1 MRSFKRLVSI
11 VVTLML
17 AILGGEV
24 FVPAAR
30 AEQAY
35 PIAFTNG
42 IGIYPRT
49 APSMDAARN
58 GSALPEGTMVTIECE
73 LEGQPVSNDMATI
86 SIWAKTS
93 HGYLPN
99 AYIHTG
105 VDSWTPGVARC
116 ESSDPESSNIPDD
129 HWSKNGDRK
138 AQRYWRDKAT
148 DYAQR
153 HFQDPHEFDNNCTAF
168 VSKALWAGDMPK
180 HQDWTNESLLN
191 PFHRGFTEHA
201 RVTDKLVGHLTY
213 YRMAEVREISL
224 EDPLAGNAM
233 PGDII
238 AYDFKSREGPQ
249 FDHLAIVTGLTA
261 GGQSLITQQTN
272 NRKDIPWNGGK
283 RGIRR
288 AYLVHITY

>member
-1 MRSFKRLVSI
+1 MRSFKRLMSI

-116 ESSDPESSNIPDD
+116 EKPEPEQKNSKSKLEHPTEGIVTIGPRTKHRVFIEYDPKRHNDL
-129 HWSKNGDRK
+129 HVAWLLHGHYYATGKNAGADTIIDWRFFAGREALREAAYKVKIGDFSR
-138 AQRYWRDKAT
+138 
-148 DYAQR
+148 
-153 HFQDPHEFDNNCTAF
+153 P
-168 VSKALWAGDMPK
+168 
-180 HQDWTNESLLN
+180 
-191 PFHRGFTEHA
+191 
-201 RVTDKLVGHLTY
+201 
-213 YRMAEVREISL
+213 
-224 EDPLAGNAM
+224 
-233 PGDII
+233 
-238 AYDFKSREGPQ
+238 AYDARDLTKKGNSIG
-249 FDHLAIVTGLTA
+249 LASAVGRLTIYRTSEHCFTMYDYYDFVNSPWIIEWADDGL
-261 GGQSLITQQTN
+261 
-272 NRKDIPWNGGK
+272 
-283 RGIRR
+283 GI
-288 AYLVHITY
+288 AHKFNVFSWGCYQ

>member
-73 LEGQPVSNDMATI
+73 MEGPSVSNDMATI

-105 VDSWTPGVARC
+105 VDSWTPGVPRC
-116 ESSDPESSNIPDD
+116 EQLAEP
-129 HWSKNGDRK
+129 
-138 AQRYWRDKAT
+138 
-148 DYAQR
+148 
-153 HFQDPHEFDNNCTAF
+153 
-168 VSKALWAGDMPK
+168 AGPK
-180 HQDWTNESLLN
+180 VE
-191 PFHRGFTEHA
+191 
-201 RVTDKLVGHLTY
+201 
-213 YRMAEVREISL
+213 MAEMKEPVNFSGTRIADNDGMSIILHTHFFVGGGQPAIIDWAFFARHPRFMTWIKNLPIKGDPKVYSAYSVDPREV
-224 EDPLAGNAM
+224 EMMLALGSFTVKRYSENCFFVH
-233 PGDII
+233 DY
-238 AYDFKSREGPQ
+238 YDFEWMYVAQ
-249 FDHLAIVTGLTA
+249 NAATGI
-261 GGQSLITQQTN
+261 GV
-272 NRKDIPWNGGK
+272 GK
-283 RGIRR
+283 EFHVFSSGCI
-288 AYLVHITY
+288 

>member
-1 MRSFKRLVSI
+1 MGSFKRLVSI

-73 LEGQPVSNDMATI
+73 LEGPPVSNDMATI

-99 AYIHTG
+99 AYIRTG
-105 VDSWTPGVARC
+105 VDSWTPGVPRC
-116 ESSDPESSNIPDD
+116 EQLAEPAGPKVEMEEPINFSGTRIADNHNMSGILYTHFFAGGGQPAIIDWAFFARHPRFVAWIKNLPVKGAPQVYSAYSVDPREVQMMLSLGSFTVKRYSDNCFFVHDYYDFEWMYIGQN
-129 HWSKNGDRK
+129 
-138 AQRYWRDKAT
+138 AAT
-148 DYAQR
+148 DIGFAK
-153 HFQDPHEFDNNCTAF
+153 EFHVYSSGC
-168 VSKALWAGDMPK
+168 
-180 HQDWTNESLLN
+180 
-191 PFHRGFTEHA
+191 
-201 RVTDKLVGHLTY
+201 
-213 YRMAEVREISL
+213 I
-224 EDPLAGNAM
+224 
-233 PGDII
+233 
-238 AYDFKSREGPQ
+238 
-249 FDHLAIVTGLTA
+249 
-261 GGQSLITQQTN
+261 
-272 NRKDIPWNGGK
+272 
-283 RGIRR
+283 
-288 AYLVHITY
+288 